1 MEKFVDIV
9 GCFTS
14 NKERTV
20 ETLAKLYEDENY
32 LINIISSLV
41 FKRLKPESFKGKRVL
56 LKPNWVKH
64 SSNETDEICLR
75 TNNNFLLALLRVVL
89 KCEPSSVLIGDA
101 PIQGCNWDKVL
112 DKNFI
117 ARITGLSEKYN
128 IPVRVKDFRRR
139 VFNPDKNNPV
149 KDRNPLSEYVIFDL
163 GKNSYLEPITT
174 AERNLFRVTDYH
186 PDRLAESHRPGVH
199 KYCITKELFDADIV
213 ISVPKVKSHQ
223 KTGITAALKNLVG
236 VNGDKDFLPHHRI
249 GSIAAGGDC
258 YPDKNFFRTLAERSL
273 DFANRHQ
280 GEKIYWLARRFTSVF
295 WRFSRPKAVHHL
307 GAAWYGN
314 DTTWRMVLDLNVI
327 ALYGTADGKISESPQ
342 RQLFSLCDGI
352 VGGQGDGP
360 LFPDPLALGVVA
372 FCNHSGLNDIAM
384 ALLMGFDTSK
394 IAMLNELEAIIK
406 DEKVELTYNNTLMQ
420 RHDLLQFATKAI
432 ASPGWEGYVNLKND

>member
-1 MEKFVDIV
+1 MDKFVDIV

-14 NKERTV
+14 NQERTV
-20 ETLAKLYEDENY
+20 ETLSKLYENETY

-41 FKRLKPESFKGKRVL
+41 FKRLKPESFKGKKVL

-89 KCEPSSVLIGDA
+89 ECEPSSVLIGDA
-101 PIQGCNWDKVL
+101 PIQGCNWDKVVDNNL
-112 DKNFI
+112 I

-149 KDRNPLSEYVIFDL
+149 IDRNPLSEYVIFDL
-163 GKNSYLEPITT
+163 GQNSYLEPITT
-174 AERNLFRVTDYH
+174 AEKNLFRVTDYH
-186 PDRLAESHRPGVH
+186 PDRLAESHRPGIH
-199 KYCITKELFDADIV
+199 KYCIAKELFEADIV

-280 GEKIYWLARRFTSVF
+280 GENVYWLARKFTSIF
-295 WRFSRPKAVHHL
+295 WRLSRPKAVHHL

-327 ALYGTADGKISESPQ
+327 ALYGAADGKISESPQ

-352 VGGQGDGP
+352 IGGQGDGP
-360 LFPDPLALGVVA
+360 LKPEPLALGVIS
-372 FCNHSGLNDIAM
+372 FTNHSGMNDIAM
-384 ALLMGFDTSK
+384 ASLMGFDTNK
-394 IAMLNELEAIIK
+394 IAMLNELDQSIK
-406 DEKVELTYNNTLMQ
+406 MESIFLSWNNIPIKKSNLKNYVI
-420 RHDLLQFATKAI
+420 KAK
-432 ASPGWEGYVNLKND
+432 ASPGWDGYVN